1 MEVVLGIG
9 DMGCAIVDNFK
20 KQEEFEVYKIN
31 KKTRGNR
38 SLSLKEQDNLEQ
50 YEKLA
55 MQKADKIKEMFEDV
69 EESDCVTVFVSGAD
83 KISGATLVVLESL
96 KLQTDNIEVVCIS
109 PDKEFLNEEKKK
121 NNNFVFGVLQEFARS
136 GMIKMAHL
144 VDLNKV
150 EEILGDV
157 PLTEYEQRLYELIAS
172 TCSMIK
178 FYSNSKPLLDNRT
191 QTKDISRIA
200 TYGISSFKNKVQE
213 DLFYDLSESAEKIY
227 YYGMS
232 KKELENDGKLL
243 RKIKTHVKSLDDA
256 KTILSFAVFE
266 TSYEQNMV
274 LCQVFTDKVQS

>member
-109 PDKEFLNEEKKK
+109 PDKEFLNEVNIQSENGFTLGLEMTIKAKLHGYK
-121 NNNFVFGVLQEFARS
+121 IGEIPTIWIDRSFGESKFNFRKFLPSYIHWALKLIFRS
-136 GMIKMAHL
+136 K
-144 VDLNKV
+144 
-150 EEILGDV
+150 
-157 PLTEYEQRLYELIAS
+157 
-172 TCSMIK
+172 
-178 FYSNSKPLLDNRT
+178 
-191 QTKDISRIA
+191 
-200 TYGISSFKNKVQE
+200 
-213 DLFYDLSESAEKIY
+213 
-227 YYGMS
+227 
-232 KKELENDGKLL
+232 
-243 RKIKTHVKSLDDA
+243 
-256 KTILSFAVFE
+256 
-266 TSYEQNMV
+266 
-274 LCQVFTDKVQS
+274 